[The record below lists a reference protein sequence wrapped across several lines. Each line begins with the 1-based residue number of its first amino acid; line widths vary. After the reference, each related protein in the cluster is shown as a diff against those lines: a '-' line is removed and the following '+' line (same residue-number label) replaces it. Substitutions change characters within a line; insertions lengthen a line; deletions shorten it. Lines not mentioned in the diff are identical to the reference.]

1 MMPRLR
7 QVRRRIVEYVRGD
20 HELTV
25 WFADAVF
32 HLFGKVIGAF
42 FADEPVQRDLAAVGG
57 AELDRDG
64 VTRTLSLGHGRLQDR
79 KSTRL
84 NSSHTVISYAVFC
97 LKKKKDN
104 PCRGSHDVAHSDSER
119 LDHRSHSVRSRI

>member
-1 MMPRLR
+1 MMPRLK

-64 VTRTLSLGHGRLQDR
+64 VTRTPSLGHGRLQSGTQPCSLR
-79 KSTRL
+79 APVASGP
-84 NSSHTVISYAVFC
+84 SYPDAPSQTGGAV
-97 LKKKKDN
+97 
-104 PCRGSHDVAHSDSER
+104 R
-119 LDHRSHSVRSRI
+119 